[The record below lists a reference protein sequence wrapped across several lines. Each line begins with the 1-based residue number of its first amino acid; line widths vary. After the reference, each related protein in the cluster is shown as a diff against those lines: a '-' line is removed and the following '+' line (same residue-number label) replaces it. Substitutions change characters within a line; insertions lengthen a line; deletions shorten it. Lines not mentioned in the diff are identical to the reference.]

1 MIKNFKLFET
11 NNSYYLTDY
20 LTRDELK
27 DKIIPMSKRHR
38 ETIQDM
44 VSLYYTITYD
54 HKDNR
59 GGPILKLINKTSS
72 MAPSI
77 DIVELSDEWFF
88 ITLWYRDRQQLLYY
102 KCDQINGVR
111 DLLKDKFII

>member
-1 MIKNFKLFET
+1 
-11 NNSYYLTDY
+11 
-20 LTRDELK
+20 
-27 DKIIPMSKRHR
+27 
-38 ETIQDM
+38 
-44 VSLYYTITYD
+44 
-54 HKDNR
+54 
-59 GGPILKLINKTSS
+59 

-88 ITLWYRDRQQLLYY
+88 ITLWYRDRQQLLSKYY